1 MKIYKKEND
10 MIEVYEMS
18 INDEAVKLYKDS
30 LANRIK
36 FYDIKSSDNDKLR
49 KFDKQD
55 IMNAG
60 ALNEYKGKYDWI
72 FTDISD
78 EEYGQ
83 DEILSKYIDGEY
95 DQVSIKEIYGSNKN
109 DFNEVLYALTPSDN
123 SVVITRDENVGDI
136 YALENILVL
145 PYELYK
151 LQMLLQ
157 GRFDKLL
164 SKDLE
169 LFNSFYNLE
178 YLGNLEHS
186 LVSEIIT
193 NKEIN
198 IHSRILKKTR

>member
-10 MIEVYEMS
+10 MIEVYEMG
-18 INDEAVKLYKDS
+18 INDEVVKLYKDS

-36 FYDIKSSDNDKLR
+36 FYDIKSSNNDKLR

-60 ALNEYKGKYDWI
+60 ALNGYKGKYDWI
-72 FTDISD
+72 FTGISN
-78 EEYGQ
+78 EKYGQ

-95 DQVSIKEIYGSNKN
+95 DQVSVKEIYGSNKDN
-109 DFNEVLYALTPSDN
+109 FDEVLYALIPSDN
-123 SVVITRDENVGDI
+123 SIVITRDENVGDI

-164 SKDLE
+164 PKDLE

-193 NKEIN
+193 DKEIN
-198 IHSRILKKTR
+198 ICNRILKKAR

>member
-109 DFNEVLYALTPSDN
+109 DFNEVLYVLIPSDN

-157 GRFDKLL
+157 GKFDKL
-164 SKDLE
+164 SPKDLE
-169 LFNSFYNLE
+169 LFNSFYNLK

-193 NKEIN
+193 DKKIN

>member
-36 FYDIKSSDNDKLR
+36 FYDIKSSDNNKLR

-72 FTDISD
+72 FTGISN
-78 EEYGQ
+78 EKYGQ

-95 DQVSIKEIYGSNKN
+95 DQVSVKEIYGSNKDN
-109 DFNEVLYALTPSDN
+109 FDEVLYALIPSDN

-164 SKDLE
+164 PKDLE

>member
-18 INDEAVKLYKDS
+18 INDEVVKLYKDS

-72 FTDISD
+72 FIGISD
-78 EEYGQ
+78 DKYGQ

-109 DFNEVLYALTPSDN
+109 DFNEVLYALMPSDN

-164 SKDLE
+164 PKDLE

>member
-36 FYDIKSSDNDKLR
+36 FYDIKSSDNNKLR

-109 DFNEVLYALTPSDN
+109 DFNEVLYVLIPSDN

-157 GRFDKLL
+157 GKFDKL
-164 SKDLE
+164 SPKDLE
-169 LFNSFYNLE
+169 LFNSFYNLK

-193 NKEIN
+193 DKKIN

>member
-72 FTDISD
+72 FTGISD
-78 EEYGQ
+78 EKYGQ

-109 DFNEVLYALTPSDN
+109 DFNEVLYVLIPSDN

>member
-109 DFNEVLYALTPSDN
+109 DFNEVLYALIPSDN

>member
-36 FYDIKSSDNDKLR
+36 FYDIKSSDNNKLR

-55 IMNAG
+55 IMSAG

-72 FTDISD
+72 FTGISD

-109 DFNEVLYALTPSDN
+109 DFNEVLYALIPSDN

>member
-10 MIEVYEMS
+10 MIEVHEMS

-72 FTDISD
+72 FIGISD
-78 EEYGQ
+78 DKYGQ

-109 DFNEVLYALTPSDN
+109 DFNEVLYALMPSDN

-164 SKDLE
+164 LKDLE

>member
-72 FTDISD
+72 FTGISD
-78 EEYGQ
+78 EKYGQ

-95 DQVSIKEIYGSNKN
+95 YQVSIKEIYGSNKN
-109 DFNEVLYALTPSDN
+109 DFNEVLYVLIPSDN